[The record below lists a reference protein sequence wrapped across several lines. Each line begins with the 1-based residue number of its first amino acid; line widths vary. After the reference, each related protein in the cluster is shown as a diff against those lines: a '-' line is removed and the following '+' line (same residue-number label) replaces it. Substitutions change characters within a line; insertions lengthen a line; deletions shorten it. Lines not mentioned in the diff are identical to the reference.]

1 MSAAERVA
9 APGAAPGD
17 QPVRYEVHDTGV
29 AVLTL
34 NRPERMNAWGGGLAG
49 AFYRCIDRAE
59 ADPAVRVIVL
69 TGAGRAFCAGADMGD
84 LDGIGSVSA
93 SAADTDVTQL
103 VGERHPHFVT
113 ELHKPVVAAINGAC
127 AGIGLTQALMCDI
140 RFAAAGAKFTTAFS
154 RRGLIAEYGISW
166 ILPRVVGWGAALDLL
181 LSGRTFYADEA
192 KELGLVK
199 EVVAPEE
206 LLPRALAY
214 AEDMAAHC
222 APSALAVIKRQIYGD
237 ALRNVHDT
245 SARAETLMHES
256 MQRPD
261 FIEGIT
267 AFFEKRQPHFGP
279 MELEKEDAS

>member
-1 MSAAERVA
+1 MTSAEPA
-9 APGAAPGD
+9 APTGTASGG
-17 QPVRYEVHDTGV
+17 QPVLYEVRDSGV

-69 TGAGRAFCAGADMGD
+69 TGNGRAFCAGADMGD
-84 LDGIGSVSA
+84 LDGISSA
-93 SAADTDVTQL
+93 GQSAGEADVTQL
-103 VGERHPHFVT
+103 VGERHPYFLT
-113 ELHKPVVAAINGAC
+113 ELRKPVIAAINGAC
-127 AGIGLTQALMCDI
+127 AGIGLTHALMCDV

-181 LSGRTFYADEA
+181 LSGRTFYAEEA
-192 KELGLVK
+192 KTLGMVK
-199 EVVAPEE
+199 EVVPGEE
-206 LLPRALAY
+206 LMSRALAY
-214 AEDMAAHC
+214 AEDMATHC
-222 APSALAVIKRQIYGD
+222 APSALAVIKRQMYQD

-267 AFFEKRQPHFGP
+267 AFFEKRQPHFPP